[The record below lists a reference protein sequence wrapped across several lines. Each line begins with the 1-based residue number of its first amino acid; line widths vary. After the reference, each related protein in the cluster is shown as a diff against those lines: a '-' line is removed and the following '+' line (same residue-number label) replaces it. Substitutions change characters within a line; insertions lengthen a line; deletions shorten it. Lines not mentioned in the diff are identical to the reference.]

1 MLSVALVI
9 KALAAGML
17 VAELLIGAL
26 VVEALSSFARD
37 SYCTS
42 LIKQDEFCLFTDA
55 VDRHWLGVL
64 FFSPRFWSNCKA
76 DDITVLIASKCKF
89 CCCCVL

>member
-9 KALAAGML
+9 KALAAGIL

-37 SYCTS
+37 SYCIS
-42 LIKQDEFCLFTDA
+42 LMKQDEFYLFTDA
-55 VDRHWLGVL
+55 VDRHWLSVL
-64 FFSPRFWSNCKA
+64 FFPPVSGH
-76 DDITVLIASKCKF
+76 TVKQTT
-89 CCCCVL
+89 